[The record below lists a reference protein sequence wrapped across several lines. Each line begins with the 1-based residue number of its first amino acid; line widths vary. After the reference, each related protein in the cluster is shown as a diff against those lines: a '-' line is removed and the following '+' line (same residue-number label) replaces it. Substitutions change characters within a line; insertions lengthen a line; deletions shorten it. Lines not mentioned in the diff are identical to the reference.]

1 MQDDTGINKKIFIP
15 EKTLTLEEFKKK
27 VDPKPQDEKLKKKTG
42 KTKKNDAVED
52 SKELKAAK
60 EFKDILKKNNKHLAY
75 VIVEVDQNL
84 GLKFHDWS

>member
-1 MQDDTGINKKIFIP
+1 M
-15 EKTLTLEEFKKK
+15 EEFKKK

-84 GLKFHDWS
+84 GLKFHDWSQSGSYWHEMLVKQATKEYF